1 MRTCINPNGKCMN
14 SALLKYAQKQVKKL
28 TIPVVSI
35 CVCGTEYRLPDLS
48 YDKFKNSELY
58 KSGSSDIEYDK
69 YLRENGMKEL
79 SDFNSESTNEITLID
94 EQPYRGRVL
103 KFRLVYDS
111 DNNENFNAKD
121 YFGDV

>member
-1 MRTCINPNGKCMN
+1 MKKFD
-14 SALLKYAQKQVKKL
+14 LKSWTNTLKILFDDGA
-28 TIPVVSI
+28 
-35 CVCGTEYRLPDLS
+35 EYRLPDIS
-48 YDKFKNSELY
+48 YDKFENSELY
-58 KSGSSDIEYDK
+58 QRGSSDVEYDK
-69 YLRENGMKEL
+69 YLRDNGMKEL

-111 DNNENFNAKD
+111 DNDENFNEKK

>member
-1 MRTCINPNGKCMN
+1 M
-14 SALLKYAQKQVKKL
+14 
-28 TIPVVSI
+28 
-35 CVCGTEYRLPDLS
+35 S
-48 YDKFKNSELY
+48 YDKFEKSELY

-103 KFRLVYDS
+103 KFKLVYDS
-111 DNNENFNAKD
+111 DNDENFNEKE